1 MTNEDERGYYH
12 QDFINKSA
20 EEKSR
25 ELIKLFASIEML
37 RNSEMFIGTFSSNPG
52 MFLGMC
58 KKEAYGV
65 DYDHWL
71 LW

>member
-1 MTNEDERGYYH
+1 MVKMFSSMEILKN
-12 QDFINKSA
+12 SA
-20 EEKSR
+20 
-25 ELIKLFASIEML
+25 LFV
-37 RNSEMFIGTFSSNPG
+37 GTFSSNPG

-58 KKEAYGV
+58 MDQAYGV